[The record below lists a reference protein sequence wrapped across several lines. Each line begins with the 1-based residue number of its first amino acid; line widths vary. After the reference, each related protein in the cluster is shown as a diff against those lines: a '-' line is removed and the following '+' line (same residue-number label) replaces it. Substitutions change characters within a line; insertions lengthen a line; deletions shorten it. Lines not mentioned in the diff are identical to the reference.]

1 MNIRKIILTALPILM
16 LSFSFLAIEPQL
28 AAAEG
33 VQIINPLC
41 SGTNCTPKDNAAIYD
56 PRIILGNIIKAAMGF
71 IGAIALI
78 LFMYGGLTIMI
89 SRGSPDSIKKGKN
102 IMIWAAIGIIVIFSS
117 YAIVSFII
125 EKIPKTS
132 SSTTTAPTQT
142 PAQIDADLQEQFQLV
157 Q

>member
-1 MNIRKIILTALPILM
+1 MNIRKVILTALPMLM
-16 LSFSFLAIEPQL
+16 LSLSFLTAQPSL
-28 AAAEG
+28 ATDPG

-71 IGAIALI
+71 IGAVALI

-89 SRGSPDSIKKGKN
+89 SRGSSDSIKKGKN
-102 IMIWAAIGIIVIFSS
+102 IMVWAAIGIIIIFSS

-132 SSTTTAPTQT
+132 SSASTSPTQT
-142 PAQIDADLQEQFQLV
+142 SVQIEADLLEQFQLAK
-157 Q
+157 